1 VTVTAYDQR
10 AQAMAARV
18 LAIKSAGG
26 KGQQVTL
33 DVTDQGAYD
42 PTTGATGTG
51 SITRQTGS
59 GIEEHFRASQI
70 DGSLIMVGD
79 VRFMLSP
86 LTTDGAVIT
95 TAVVDALLEY
105 PDGRKWR
112 VKGAEPFSPAGTL
125 VYTMLHLRRS

>member
-1 VTVTAYDQR
+1 MTAYDDR
-10 AQAMAARV
+10 AQATAARM
-18 LAIKSAGG
+18 LAPKASGG

-33 DVTDQGAYD
+33 DLVDQGAYD

-59 GIEEHFRASQI
+59 GIEEHFRSSQI

-86 LTTDGAVIT
+86 LTTDGDLIT
-95 TAVVDALLEY
+95 TAVVDALVEY

-112 VKGAEPFSPAGTL
+112 VKGAEPFAPAGTL
-125 VYTMLHLRRS
+125 VYTILHLRRS

>member
-1 VTVTAYDQR
+1 MAYDDR
-10 AQAMAARV
+10 AQATAARV
-18 LAIKSAGG
+18 LAPKSAGG

-33 DVTDQGAYD
+33 EVTTPGKYD
-42 PTTGATGTG
+42 PTTGSTGSG
-51 SITRQTGS
+51 SITRQVGS
-59 GIEEHFRASQI
+59 GIEEHFRSTQI

-86 LTTDGAVIT
+86 LTTDGDLIT
-95 TAVVDALLEY
+95 TAVVDALVEY

>member
-1 VTVTAYDQR
+1 MAYDDR

-18 LAIKSAGG
+18 LAPKASGG

-33 DVTDQGAYD
+33 DVVDQGAYD

-59 GIEEHFRASQI
+59 GIEEHFRSSQI

-86 LTTDGAVIT
+86 LSTDGELIT

-112 VKGAEPFSPAGTL
+112 VKGTEPFAPAGTL